1 MEASPYKE
9 KLHPPPTH
17 PFQKKKKPKQKWR
30 LARKSFF
37 LIFVIIGS
45 DAYVLTNIYIFS
57 L

>member
-9 KLHPPPTH
+9 KLHPPPLS
-17 PFQKKKKPKQKWR
+17 KKKKPKQKWR

>member
-9 KLHPPPTH
+9 KLDPPPH
-17 PFQKKKKPKQKWR
+17 PLSKKKKPKQKWR

>member
-9 KLHPPPTH
+9 KLHPPPTP
-17 PFQKKKKPKQKWR
+17 PFQKKPKQKWR
-30 LARKSFF
+30 LACKSFF

>member
-9 KLHPPPTH
+9 KLHPPPTP
-17 PFQKKKKPKQKWR
+17 PFKIKKKPKQKWR